1 MKLCFST
8 IGCPDWRFGDIVSA
22 AKDLGYSAIEIRGI
36 GGEISA
42 PAMKELTEDFP
53 RTKELLDR
61 TGIKIACLTSG
72 AALADHS
79 AKGKSVDEAKA
90 YIDLAAKVGA
100 EFVRVM
106 STDKPYFDGGDIE
119 LCKTQYE
126 EVVRYAAG
134 SGVTPL
140 IETNG
145 LFVDTALL
153 SRFLDEVGEGGGAL
167 WDVHHPYRFND
178 ESIAQTVSNLGG
190 KIKYVHLK
198 DSVIEKGK
206 VSYRMMG
213 YGDVPSKKPSRP
225 SATTST
231 RLLHPRVGQALEQR
245 AGRCGDSVCS
255 LCLLH
260 EKIPLLTLS
269 FGA

>member
-8 IGCPDWRFGDIVSA
+8 IGCPDWRFADIVSA

-36 GGEISA
+36 EGEIYA
-42 PAMKELTEDFP
+42 PAIKELTDDFP

-61 TGIKIACLTSG
+61 TGIRIAMLTSG

-79 AKGKSVDEAKA
+79 VKGKSVDEAKA

-119 LCKTQYE
+119 LCKKQFE
-126 EVVRYAAG
+126 EVVKYADG

-140 IETNG
+140 METNG
-145 LFVDTALL
+145 LFIDTALL
-153 SRFLDEVGEGGGAL
+153 SRFLEEVGGCGGAL

-178 ESIAQTVSNLGG
+178 ESVDTTIANLGS

-213 YGDVPSKKPSRP
+213 YGDVPVKEAVAALRYNEYPAYYTLEWVKRWNKELEDAGIVFAHYAYFMKKQS
-225 SATTST
+225 
-231 RLLHPRVGQALEQR
+231 HV
-245 AGRCGDSVCS
+245 
-255 LCLLH
+255 
-260 EKIPLLTLS
+260 
-269 FGA
+269 

>member
-1 MKLCFST
+1 M
-8 IGCPDWRFGDIVSA
+8 SA

-36 GGEISA
+36 EGEIYA
-42 PAMKELTEDFP
+42 PAIKELTDDFP

-61 TGIKIACLTSG
+61 TGIKIAMLTSG

-79 AKGKSVDEAKA
+79 VKGKSVDEAKA

-119 LCKTQYE
+119 LCKKQFE
-126 EVVRYAAG
+126 EVVKYADG

-140 IETNG
+140 METNG
-145 LFVDTALL
+145 LFIDTALL
-153 SRFLDEVGEGGGAL
+153 SRFLDEVGGCGGAL

-178 ESIAQTVSNLGG
+178 ESVDTTIANLGS

-213 YGDVPSKKPSRP
+213 YGDVPVKEAVAALRYNEYPGYYTLEWVKRWNKELEDAGIVFAHYAYFMKKQS
-225 SATTST
+225 
-231 RLLHPRVGQALEQR
+231 HV
-245 AGRCGDSVCS
+245 
-255 LCLLH
+255 
-260 EKIPLLTLS
+260 
-269 FGA
+269 

>member
-178 ESIAQTVSNLGG
+178 ESIAATVRNLGG

-213 YGDVPSKKPSRP
+213 YGDVPVKETIETLRYNEYPGYYTLEWVKRWNKELEDAGIVFAHYAYYMKKF
-225 SATTST
+225 
-231 RLLHPRVGQALEQR
+231 H
-245 AGRCGDSVCS
+245 
-255 LCLLH
+255 
-260 EKIPLLTLS
+260 
-269 FGA
+269 F

>member
-1 MKLCFST
+1 MMKLCFST
-8 IGCPDWRFGDIVSA
+8 IGCPDWRFADIVSA

-36 GGEISA
+36 EGEIYA
-42 PAMKELTEDFP
+42 PAIKELTDDFP

-61 TGIKIACLTSG
+61 TGIKIAMLTSG

-79 AKGKSVDEAKA
+79 VKGKSVDEAKA

-119 LCKTQYE
+119 LCKKQFE
-126 EVVRYAAG
+126 EVVKYADG

-140 IETNG
+140 METNG
-145 LFVDTALL
+145 LFIDTALL
-153 SRFLDEVGEGGGAL
+153 SRFLEEVGGCGGAL

-178 ESIAQTVSNLGG
+178 ESVDTTIANLGS

-213 YGDVPSKKPSRP
+213 YGDVPVKEAVAALRYNAYPGYYTLEWVKRWNKELEDAGIVFAHYAYFMKKQS
-225 SATTST
+225 
-231 RLLHPRVGQALEQR
+231 HV
-245 AGRCGDSVCS
+245 
-255 LCLLH
+255 
-260 EKIPLLTLS
+260 
-269 FGA
+269 

>member
-8 IGCPDWRFGDIVSA
+8 IGCPDWRFADIVSA

-36 GGEISA
+36 EGEIYA
-42 PAMKELTEDFP
+42 PAIKELTDDFP

-61 TGIKIACLTSG
+61 TGIKIAMLTSG

-79 AKGKSVDEAKA
+79 VKGKSVDEAKA

-119 LCKTQYE
+119 LCKKQFE
-126 EVVRYAAG
+126 EVVKYADG

-140 IETNG
+140 METNG
-145 LFVDTALL
+145 LFIDTALL
-153 SRFLDEVGEGGGAL
+153 SRFLEEVGGCGGAL
-167 WDVHHPYRFND
+167 WDVHHPYRFNG
-178 ESIAQTVSNLGG
+178 ESVDTTIANLGS

-213 YGDVPSKKPSRP
+213 YGDVPVKEAVAALRYNEYPGYYTLEWVKRWNKELEDAGIVFAHYAYFMKKQS
-225 SATTST
+225 
-231 RLLHPRVGQALEQR
+231 HV
-245 AGRCGDSVCS
+245 
-255 LCLLH
+255 
-260 EKIPLLTLS
+260 
-269 FGA
+269 

>member
-1 MKLCFST
+1 MMKLCFST
-8 IGCPDWRFGDIVSA
+8 IGCPDWRFADIVSA

-36 GGEISA
+36 EGEIYA
-42 PAMKELTEDFP
+42 PAIKELTDDFP

-61 TGIKIACLTSG
+61 TGIKIAMLTSG

-79 AKGKSVDEAKA
+79 VKGKSVDEAKA

-119 LCKTQYE
+119 LCKKQFE
-126 EVVRYAAG
+126 EVVKYAEG

-140 IETNG
+140 METNG
-145 LFVDTALL
+145 LFIDTALL
-153 SRFLDEVGEGGGAL
+153 SRFLDEVGGCGGAL

-178 ESIAQTVSNLGG
+178 ESVDTTIANLGS

-213 YGDVPSKKPSRP
+213 YGDVPVKEAVAALRYNEYPGYYTLELVKRWNKELEDAGIVFAHYAYFMKKQS
-225 SATTST
+225 
-231 RLLHPRVGQALEQR
+231 HV
-245 AGRCGDSVCS
+245 
-255 LCLLH
+255 
-260 EKIPLLTLS
+260 
-269 FGA
+269 

>member
-1 MKLCFST
+1 MMKLCFST
-8 IGCPDWRFGDIVSA
+8 IGCPDWRFADIVSA

-36 GGEISA
+36 VGEIYA
-42 PAMKELTEDFP
+42 PAIKELTDDFP

-61 TGIKIACLTSG
+61 TGIKIAMLTSG

-79 AKGKSVDEAKA
+79 VKGKSVDEAKA

-119 LCKTQYE
+119 LCKKQFE
-126 EVVRYAAG
+126 EVVKYAEG
-134 SGVTPL
+134 SGVTPPM
-140 IETNG
+140 ETNG
-145 LFVDTALL
+145 LFIDTALL
-153 SRFLDEVGEGGGAL
+153 SRFLDEVGGCGGAL

-178 ESIAQTVSNLGG
+178 ESVDTTIANLGS

-213 YGDVPSKKPSRP
+213 YGDVPVKEAVAALRYNEYPGYYTLEWVKRWNKELEDAGIVFAHYAYFMKKQS
-225 SATTST
+225 
-231 RLLHPRVGQALEQR
+231 HV
-245 AGRCGDSVCS
+245 
-255 LCLLH
+255 
-260 EKIPLLTLS
+260 
-269 FGA
+269 

>member
-1 MKLCFST
+1 MMKLCFST
-8 IGCPDWRFGDIVSA
+8 IGCPDWRFADIVSA

-36 GGEISA
+36 EGEIYA
-42 PAMKELTEDFP
+42 PAIKELTDDFP

-61 TGIKIACLTSG
+61 TGIKIAMLTSG

-79 AKGKSVDEAKA
+79 VKGKSVDEAKA

-119 LCKTQYE
+119 LCKKQFE
-126 EVVRYAAG
+126 EVVKYADG

-140 IETNG
+140 METNG
-145 LFVDTALL
+145 LFIDTALL
-153 SRFLDEVGEGGGAL
+153 SRFLEEVGGCGGAL

-178 ESIAQTVSNLGG
+178 ESVDTTIANLGS

-213 YGDVPSKKPSRP
+213 YGDVPVKEAVAALRYNEYPGYYTLEWVKRWNKELEDAGIVFAHYAYFMKKQS
-225 SATTST
+225 
-231 RLLHPRVGQALEQR
+231 HV
-245 AGRCGDSVCS
+245 
-255 LCLLH
+255 
-260 EKIPLLTLS
+260 
-269 FGA
+269 

>member
-1 MKLCFST
+1 MMKLCFST
-8 IGCPDWRFGDIVSA
+8 IGCPDWRFADIVSA

-36 GGEISA
+36 EGEIYA
-42 PAMKELTEDFP
+42 PAIKELTDDFP

-61 TGIKIACLTSG
+61 TGIKIAMLTSG

-79 AKGKSVDEAKA
+79 VKGKSVDEAKA

-119 LCKTQYE
+119 LCKKQFE
-126 EVVRYAAG
+126 EVVKYADG

-140 IETNG
+140 METNG
-145 LFVDTALL
+145 LFIDTALL
-153 SRFLDEVGEGGGAL
+153 SRFLEEVGGCGGAL

-178 ESIAQTVSNLGG
+178 ESVDTTIANLGS

-213 YGDVPSKKPSRP
+213 YGYVPVKEAVAALRYNEYPGYYTLEWVKRWNKELEDAGIVFAHYAYFMKKQS
-225 SATTST
+225 
-231 RLLHPRVGQALEQR
+231 HV
-245 AGRCGDSVCS
+245 
-255 LCLLH
+255 
-260 EKIPLLTLS
+260 
-269 FGA
+269 

>member
-8 IGCPDWRFGDIVSA
+8 IGCPDWRFADIVSA

-36 GGEISA
+36 EGEIYA
-42 PAMKELTEDFP
+42 PAIKELTDDFAK
-53 RTKELLDR
+53 TKQLLDD
-61 TGIKIACLTSG
+61 TGIKISMLTSG

-79 AKGKSVDEAKA
+79 RKGASVDEAKA

-119 LCKTQYE
+119 LCARQYQQ
-126 EVVRYAAG
+126 VVDYAKG

-140 IETNG
+140 METNG
-145 LFVDTALL
+145 LFVDTKQLAD
-153 SRFLDEVGEGGGAL
+153 FLDATSGNCGAL

-178 ESIAQTVSNLGG
+178 ESITTTVGNLGG

-206 VSYRMMG
+206 VAYRMMG
-213 YGDVPSKKPSRP
+213 YGDVPVKEAIETLRFNEYDGYYTFEWVK
-225 SATTST
+225 
-231 RLLHPRVGQALEQR
+231 LWNKELED
-245 AGRCGDSVCS
+245 AGIVFANYASYMKR
-255 LCLLH
+255 
-260 EKIPLLTLS
+260 
-269 FGA
+269 F